1 MTDPRMP
8 DHRTEFAPSP
18 RWVRVY
24 FNGQSVADSRQ
35 VMLLRESGR
44 LPVYYF
50 PRKDVRMQ
58 YLQSSDTTGAD
69 PKGTRVYWHLRVDNR
84 QVEDAAYTF
93 RNAPEN
99 RPALADY
106 IAFSWNKMDAW
117 FEEDEEVFV
126 HARDP
131 YSRVDVLHS
140 SRHIKILI
148 DGVVVAES
156 GRPRL
161 LFETGLPTRYY
172 LPKQDVRME
181 LLERSDTVTR
191 CPYKGEAQYYSVRI
205 GDKLHKDLV
214 WYYRYP
220 VPECTKIQDLACF
233 FNERVDLYED
243 NELLPRPI
251 SPWS

>member
-1 MTDPRMP
+1 M
-8 DHRTEFAPSP
+8 
-18 RWVRVY
+18 
-24 FNGQSVADSRQ
+24 
-35 VMLLRESGR
+35 
-44 LPVYYF
+44 
-50 PRKDVRMQ
+50 
-58 YLQSSDTTGAD
+58 
-69 PKGTRVYWHLRVDNR
+69 
-84 QVEDAAYTF
+84 
-93 RNAPEN
+93 
-99 RPALADY
+99 
-106 IAFSWNKMDAW
+106 
-117 FEEDEEVFV
+117 
-126 HARDP
+126 
-131 YSRVDVLHS
+131 HS